1 MSTPLPLTRAI
12 AAFVSRMGYDDAPP
26 RCIEAATLGFT
37 DCLGVMIAGADEP
50 AVRIVAGMLETVS
63 RRDAAC
69 QIPSGRLLSASDAAL
84 VNGVA
89 AHVLDYDDVAMAAH
103 PSAVLVPAIL
113 AEGCALD
120 AGGKDAITAYI
131 AGYETWA
138 QLDSLAPDPLQNRGF
153 HPTAILGALAAG
165 AACARLRRLDPER
178 TAHAIGIA
186 ASMASGLVANFGSMT
201 KSLHAGRA
209 AQSGV
214 VAARLATDG
223 FTASPDILEHANGL
237 LRAYFPSAALRVGAT
252 EYLGV
257 RWRLAARGIDIKRYP
272 TCYATHRCIDA
283 MLALVQEHDLRPEAV
298 SRIDVRTGATQLLL
312 LRNPAPRNS
321 LEAKFSMNFAV
332 AAALIARRV
341 SLAEL
346 TDDFVCRPDVVA
358 MAAKVHCT
366 TTEEKMPG
374 DELFAPD
381 DRVSVRLASGE
392 ALVNPPVT
400 HAKGSSEQ
408 PLARAEIEEKFLECV
423 AFAMAHD
430 AARPLFERLWNLSDV
445 LSLRELQRGISRSV
459 SSPRSSRG

>member
-1 MSTPLPLTRAI
+1 MKSPSPLLTRAI
-12 AAFVSRMGYDDAPP
+12 AAFVSNIGFDDAPG
-26 RCIEAATLGFT
+26 RSIEAATLGFT
-37 DCLGVMIAGADEP
+37 DCLGVMMAGADEP
-50 AVRIVAGMLETVS
+50 AVRIVSGMLDTVT
-63 RRDAAC
+63 RRNAAC
-69 QIPSGRLLSASDAAL
+69 QIPSGRLLSPSDAAL

-89 AHVLDYDDVAMAAH
+89 AHVMDYDDVAMAAH

-120 AGGKDAITAYI
+120 ASGKDAVTAYI

-138 QLDSLAPDPLQNRGF
+138 QLDSLASDPLQNRGF
-153 HPTAILGALAAG
+153 HPTAILGAVAAG
-165 AACARLRRLDPER
+165 AACARIRRLDPER

-186 ASMASGLVANFGSMT
+186 ASLASGLVANFGTMT

-223 FTASPDILEHANGL
+223 FTASPDILEHANGF
-237 LRAYFPSAALRVGAT
+237 LRAYFPPATLRFGAT
-252 EYLGV
+252 EELGV
-257 RWRLAARGIDIKRYP
+257 RWRLADRGIDIKRYP
-272 TCYATHRCIDA
+272 TCYATHRSIDA
-283 MLALVQEHDLRPEAV
+283 MLTLVQEHGLRPEAV
-298 SRIDVRTGATQLLL
+298 SSIDVHTGVAQLRL

-346 TDDFVCRPDVVA
+346 TDEFVCRPDVIA
-358 MAAKVHCT
+358 MAAKVRCT
-366 TTEEKMPG
+366 TTEDKMPG

-392 ALVNPPVT
+392 AIATPPVT
-400 HAKGSSEQ
+400 HAKGSWKQ
-408 PLARAEIEEKFLECV
+408 PLGQKEIEEKFLECASV
-423 AFAMAHD
+423 AIARD
-430 AARPLFERLWNLSDV
+430 AARPLFERLWNLTDV
-445 LSLRELQRGISRSV
+445 LSLRELQHGISMQRSHQID
-459 SSPRSSRG
+459 